1 MPPVTAP
8 REGGSGPHEG
18 SSHAGH
24 PSGRAALAERRLE
37 RSVAAALRVIAAAHV
52 ERQAPPVSA
61 ARRRLSEVYGAT
73 RLAGA

>member
-1 MPPVTAP
+1 MLDTNPGDT
-8 REGGSGPHEG
+8 
-18 SSHAGH
+18 HAE
-24 PSGRAALAERRLE
+24 AAVLAERRME

-73 RLAGA
+73 RLVRRLEQERRTA

>member
-1 MPPVTAP
+1 MLDTN
-8 REGGSGPHEG
+8 RDT
-18 SSHAGH
+18 
-24 PSGRAALAERRLE
+24 AALAERRME

-73 RLAGA
+73 RLARRLEQEQRTA

>member
-1 MPPVTAP
+1 MLDTN
-8 REGGSGPHEG
+8 RD
-18 SSHAGH
+18 
-24 PSGRAALAERRLE
+24 RAASAERRLE

-73 RLAGA
+73 RLARRLEQERHSA

>member
-1 MPPVTAP
+1 MLDN
-8 REGGSGPHEG
+8 H
-18 SSHAGH
+18 HD
-24 PSGRAALAERRLE
+24 AAAQAERRLE

-73 RLAGA
+73 RLARRLEQERRTA

>member
-1 MPPVTAP
+1 MLDNHQDV
-8 REGGSGPHEG
+8 
-18 SSHAGH
+18 
-24 PSGRAALAERRLE
+24 AAQAERRLE

-73 RLAGA
+73 RLARRLEQERRTA

>member
-1 MPPVTAP
+1 MLDTN
-8 REGGSGPHEG
+8 RD
-18 SSHAGH
+18 
-24 PSGRAALAERRLE
+24 RAASAERRLE

-73 RLAGA
+73 RLARRLEQERYSA

>member
-1 MPPVTAP
+1 MLDI
-8 REGGSGPHEG
+8 HQD
-18 SSHAGH
+18 
-24 PSGRAALAERRLE
+24 AARVERRLE

-73 RLAGA
+73 RLARRLEQERRTA

>member
-1 MPPVTAP
+1 MLDNHRDVAVQ
-8 REGGSGPHEG
+8 
-18 SSHAGH
+18 
-24 PSGRAALAERRLE
+24 AERRLE

-73 RLAGA
+73 RLARRLEQEQRTA